1 MTLFPIHTQRSLA
14 LAAPSAPAR
23 KGWGSLGT
31 SRCLTRG
38 VLVVLMLMLSPNLAS
53 PLLAQFRRMPTL
65 GGNFQVAFVTRLES
79 VSLSD
84 DFTVLFKEGKA
95 ESLQASAPGAFIGTY
110 REEVL
115 LTDPQTD
122 PANGLFKIRETLTTR
137 FGALTWEAVVLIVA
151 TGKPFYGQIGWSR
164 GTITAGT
171 GVFAGATGTV
181 DIAGRNNLCDPTSE
195 DFCVPL
201 LNDPTQGQRQDFNF
215 ILRGEIAID

>member
-1 MTLFPIHTQRSLA
+1 MTLSAIHAHRSLA

-23 KGWGSLGT
+23 KGWGSLRL
-31 SRCLTRG
+31 SHCLTRA
-38 VLVVLMLMLSPNLAS
+38 VLVVLTLMLSPNLAS
-53 PLLAQFRRMPTL
+53 PLLAQFRRLPTL

-95 ESLQASAPGAFIGTY
+95 ESLQAPAPGVFIGTY

-122 PANGLFKIRETLTTR
+122 PANGLFKIRETLNTR
-137 FGALTWEAVVLIVA
+137 FGTLTCEAVALIVA

-164 GTITAGT
+164 GTITGGT

-181 DIAGRNNLCDPTSE
+181 DIAGRNNLCDPASV
-195 DFCVPL
+195 DFCVRL
-201 LNDPTQGQRQDFNF
+201 RNDPSQGQRQDFNF
-215 ILRGEIAID
+215 ILRGEIATD